1 MGGSALAL
9 GGSLAAYA
17 WGRYQGRTAALEATA
32 LRKQREAET
41 AQEAAQHAQ
50 AQVDARHHQ
59 EEQLRLRETAAQY
72 QRQMDAER
80 TAQQQQQQQEQQ
92 QQQRQEQQQGGAEEM
107 ELQPVGEVD
116 LGDPLQ
122 RDSATASNG
131 EELM

>member
-32 LRKQREAET
+32 LRKQREADT
-41 AQEAAQHAQ
+41 AQEAAQLAQ

-59 EEQLRLRETAAQY
+59 EEQLRLRESAAQY

-80 TAQQQQQQQEQQ
+80 AAQQQQQQQQQQQHQQ
-92 QQQRQEQQQGGAEEM
+92 QQQGGVEEV
-107 ELQPVGEVD
+107 ELQPVGERD

-122 RDSATASNG
+122 RDSTTASNG